1 MNRVNQFFDK
11 FLKNFDKVSDNEK
24 KRIFERLSDLCYS
37 QNTIIENL
45 EEGIISIDINGIIQ
59 GINKKACFLFSIPRN
74 CESEPLTKYISDN
87 ETGKS
92 ILKLIKENDFD
103 TKILKDDDNKR
114 ILQINIF
121 PLGESGRIIGTLI
134 KAFDITQTYEN
145 SQKLKRA
152 EQLASLT
159 TLAAGVA
166 HEIKNPLG
174 SISIYIQLIEK
185 IIKKN
190 IDNFSQ
196 CYKELKEYCGI
207 IKEEIGRL
215 EDTINSFLFSVRKL
229 ELNLEEISINSL
241 ILSTIAFLKYE
252 IENNNINLE
261 IKFDR
266 DNLIMRI
273 DERYIKQS
281 LINIIQNAIDSV
293 LEKEEM
299 TKKEK
304 NKEKND
310 NKKEYKKEYKK
321 EIQIKLKTVD
331 NYALIN
337 IKDNGIGISDDM
349 MPKIF
354 EPYFTT
360 KRHGTGLGL
369 TNVARI
375 IEAHNG
381 NINIESEYC
390 KGTEVIIKL
399 PLLWENQKF
408 LETDLLNG

>member
-1 MNRVNQFFDK
+1 MNRANQFFDK
-11 FLKNFDKVSDNEK
+11 FLKSFDKVSDNEK

-74 CESEPLTKYISDN
+74 CENEPLSKYLSDS
-87 ETGKS
+87 ETGKI
-92 ILKLIKENDFD
+92 ILELIKENDSD
-103 TKILKDDDNKR
+103 TKLLKDDDNKR

-190 IDNFSQ
+190 IDNSSQ
-196 CYKELKEYCGI
+196 CFSELKDYCAI

-229 ELNLEEISINSL
+229 ELNLEETNINSL
-241 ILSTIAFLKYE
+241 ILSTIDFLKYE
-252 IENNNINLE
+252 IENNNINME

-281 LINIIQNAIDSV
+281 LINIVQNAIDSI
-293 LEKEEM
+293 LEKS
-299 TKKEK
+299 EK
-304 NKEKND
+304 N
-310 NKKEYKKEYKK
+310 YKK

-331 NYALIN
+331 NFALIT
-337 IKDNGIGISDDM
+337 IKDNGIGIKEELL
-349 MPKIF
+349 PKIF

-381 NINIESEYC
+381 NINIESEYG
-390 KGTEVIIKL
+390 KGTKVIIKL
-399 PLLWENQKF
+399 PLMQENQKF
-408 LETDLLNG
+408 LKTDLLYG

>member
-74 CESEPLTKYISDN
+74 CESEPITKYLSDS
-87 ETGKS
+87 ETGKI
-92 ILKLIKENDFD
+92 ILELIKENDSD

-145 SQKLKRA
+145 AQKLKRA

-190 IDNFSQ
+190 IDNLPQ
-196 CYKELKEYCGI
+196 RYNELKEYCNI

-281 LINIIQNAIDSV
+281 LINIIQNAIDSI
-293 LEKEEM
+293 LEKEKI

-304 NKEKND
+304 NH
-310 NKKEYKKEYKK
+310 KKEYKK

-337 IKDNGIGISDDM
+337 IKDNGIGIKEDM
-349 MPKIF
+349 MQKIF

-381 NINIESEYC
+381 NINVESKYG

>member
-1 MNRVNQFFDK
+1 MNRANQFFDK
-11 FLKNFDKVSDNEK
+11 FLKSFDKVSDNEK
-24 KRIFERLSDLCYS
+24 KRIFERLSDSCYS

-74 CESEPLTKYISDN
+74 SENEPLSKYLSET
-87 ETGKS
+87 ETGKI
-92 ILKLIKENDFD
+92 ILELIKENDSN
-103 TKILKDDDNKR
+103 TKLLKDEDNKR

-190 IDNFSQ
+190 IDNSSQ
-196 CYKELKEYCGI
+196 CFLELKDYCAI

-229 ELNLEEISINSL
+229 ELNLEEININSL
-241 ILSTIAFLKYE
+241 ILSTVDFLKYE
-252 IENNNINLE
+252 IENNN
-261 IKFDR
+261 
-266 DNLIMRI
+266 DNLILRI

-281 LINIIQNAIDSV
+281 LINIIQNAIDSII
-293 LEKEEM
+293 EKSEI
-299 TKKEK
+299 K
-304 NKEKND
+304 NKKD
-310 NKKEYKKEYKK
+310 YKK
-321 EIQIKLKTVD
+321 EIQIKLKTID
-331 NYALIN
+331 NYALI
-337 IKDNGIGISDDM
+337 IVKDNGIGIKEDM
-349 MPKIF
+349 LPKIF

-381 NINIESEYC
+381 NINIESEYN
-390 KGTEVIIKL
+390 KGAEVIIKL
-399 PLLWENQKF
+399 PLLQENQKF
-408 LETDLLNG
+408 LKTDLLNG

>member
-1 MNRVNQFFDK
+1 MNRANQFFDK
-11 FLKNFDKVSDNEK
+11 FLKSFDKVSDNEK

-74 CESEPLTKYISDN
+74 SENEPLSKYLSET
-87 ETGKS
+87 ETGKI
-92 ILKLIKENDFD
+92 ILELIKENDSD
-103 TKILKDDDNKR
+103 TKLLKDDDNKR

-190 IDNFSQ
+190 IDNSSQ
-196 CYKELKEYCGI
+196 CFSELKDYCAI

-229 ELNLEEISINSL
+229 ELNLEETNINSL
-241 ILSTIAFLKYE
+241 ILSTIDFLKYE
-252 IENNNINLE
+252 IENNNINME

-281 LINIIQNAIDSV
+281 LINIVQNAIDSI
-293 LEKEEM
+293 LEKS
-299 TKKEK
+299 EK
-304 NKEKND
+304 N
-310 NKKEYKKEYKK
+310 YKK

-331 NYALIN
+331 NFALIT
-337 IKDNGIGISDDM
+337 IKDNGIGIKEELL
-349 MPKIF
+349 PKIF

-381 NINIESEYC
+381 NINIESEYG
-390 KGTEVIIKL
+390 KGTKVIIKL
-399 PLLWENQKF
+399 PLMQENQKF
-408 LETDLLNG
+408 LKTDLLYG

>member
-1 MNRVNQFFDK
+1 MNRANQFFDK

-74 CESEPLTKYISDN
+74 CENEPLSKYLSDN
-87 ETGKS
+87 ETGKI
-92 ILKLIKENDFD
+92 ILELIKENDSD
-103 TKILKDDDNKR
+103 TKLLKDDDNKR

-190 IDNFSQ
+190 IDNSSQ
-196 CYKELKEYCGI
+196 CFSELKDYCAI

-229 ELNLEEISINSL
+229 ELNLEETNINSL
-241 ILSTIAFLKYE
+241 ILSTIDFLKYE
-252 IENNNINLE
+252 IENNNINME

-281 LINIIQNAIDSV
+281 LINIVQNAIDSI
-293 LEKEEM
+293 LEKS
-299 TKKEK
+299 EK
-304 NKEKND
+304 N
-310 NKKEYKKEYKK
+310 YKK

-331 NYALIN
+331 NFALIT
-337 IKDNGIGISDDM
+337 IKDNGIGIKEETL
-349 MPKIF
+349 PKIF

-381 NINIESEYC
+381 NINIESEYG
-390 KGTEVIIKL
+390 KGTKVIIKL
-399 PLLWENQKF
+399 PLMQENQKF
-408 LETDLLNG
+408 LKTDLLYG

>member
-1 MNRVNQFFDK
+1 MNRGNQFFDK
-11 FLKNFDKVSDNEK
+11 FLKSFDKVSDNEK

-74 CESEPLTKYISDN
+74 SENEPLSKYLSET
-87 ETGKS
+87 ETGKI
-92 ILKLIKENDFD
+92 ILELIKENDSN
-103 TKILKDDDNKR
+103 TKLLKDEDNKR

-190 IDNFSQ
+190 IDNYSQ
-196 CYKELKEYCGI
+196 CFLELKDYCAI

-229 ELNLEEISINSL
+229 ELNLEEININSL
-241 ILSTIAFLKYE
+241 ILSTIDFLKYE
-252 IENNNINLE
+252 IENNNINIE
-261 IKFDR
+261 IKFDK
-266 DNLIMRI
+266 DNLILRI

-281 LINIIQNAIDSV
+281 LINIIQNAIDSI
-293 LEKEEM
+293 LEKN
-299 TKKEK
+299 EK
-304 NKEKND
+304 N
-310 NKKEYKKEYKK
+310 YKK
-321 EIQIKLKTVD
+321 EIQIKLKTID
-331 NYALIN
+331 NYALI
-337 IKDNGIGISDDM
+337 IVKDNGIGIKEDM
-349 MPKIF
+349 LPKIF

-381 NINIESEYC
+381 NINIESEYN
-390 KGTEVIIKL
+390 KGDEVIIKL
-399 PLLWENQKF
+399 PLLQENQKF
-408 LETDLLNG
+408 LKTDLLNG

>member
-1 MNRVNQFFDK
+1 MNRANQFFDK

-74 CESEPLTKYISDN
+74 SENEPLSKYLSET
-87 ETGKS
+87 ETGKI
-92 ILKLIKENDFD
+92 ILELIKENDSD
-103 TKILKDDDNKR
+103 TKLLKDDDNKR

-121 PLGESGRIIGTLI
+121 PLGDSGRIIGTLI

-190 IDNFSQ
+190 IDNSSQ
-196 CYKELKEYCGI
+196 CFLELKDYCAI

-229 ELNLEEISINSL
+229 ELNLEETNINSL
-241 ILSTIAFLKYE
+241 ILSTVDFLKYE
-252 IENNNINLE
+252 IENNNINIE

-266 DNLIMRI
+266 DNLITRI

-281 LINIIQNAIDSV
+281 LINIIQNAIDSI
-293 LEKEEM
+293 LEKN
-299 TKKEK
+299 EK
-304 NKEKND
+304 N
-310 NKKEYKKEYKK
+310 YKK
-321 EIQIKLKTVD
+321 EIQIKLKTAD
-331 NYALIN
+331 NFALIT
-337 IKDNGIGISDDM
+337 IKDNGMGIKEELLS
-349 MPKIF
+349 KIF

-381 NINIESEYC
+381 NINIESEYK
-390 KGTEVIIKL
+390 KGTKVIIKL
-399 PLLWENQKF
+399 PLMQENQKF
-408 LETDLLNG
+408 LKTDLLYG

>member
-74 CESEPLTKYISDN
+74 SENEPLSKYLSDN
-87 ETGKS
+87 ETGKI
-92 ILKLIKENDFD
+92 ILELIKENDSD
-103 TKILKDDDNKR
+103 TKLLKDDDNKR

-190 IDNFSQ
+190 IDNSSQ
-196 CYKELKEYCGI
+196 CFSELKDYCAI

-229 ELNLEEISINSL
+229 ELNLEETNINSL
-241 ILSTIAFLKYE
+241 ILSTIDFLKYE
-252 IENNNINLE
+252 IENNNINME

-281 LINIIQNAIDSV
+281 LINIIQNAIDSI
-293 LEKEEM
+293 LEKS
-299 TKKEK
+299 EK
-304 NKEKND
+304 N
-310 NKKEYKKEYKK
+310 YKK

-331 NYALIN
+331 NFALIT
-337 IKDNGIGISDDM
+337 IKDNGIGIKEETL
-349 MPKIF
+349 PKIF

-381 NINIESEYC
+381 NINIESEYG
-390 KGTEVIIKL
+390 KGTKVIIKL
-399 PLLWENQKF
+399 PLMQENQKF
-408 LETDLLNG
+408 LKTDLLYG

>member
-1 MNRVNQFFDK
+1 MNRANQFFDK
-11 FLKNFDKVSDNEK
+11 FLKSFDKVSDNEK

-74 CESEPLTKYISDN
+74 SENEPLSKYLSET
-87 ETGKS
+87 ETGKI
-92 ILKLIKENDFD
+92 ILELIKENDSGD
-103 TKILKDDDNKR
+103 KLLKDDDNKR

-121 PLGESGRIIGTLI
+121 PLGDSGRIIGTLI

-190 IDNFSQ
+190 IDNSSQ
-196 CYKELKEYCGI
+196 CFLELKDYCAI

-229 ELNLEEISINSL
+229 ELNLEEININSL
-241 ILSTIAFLKYE
+241 ILSTVDFLKYE
-252 IENNNINLE
+252 IENNNINIE

-281 LINIIQNAIDSV
+281 LINIIQNAIDSI
-293 LEKEEM
+293 LEKN
-299 TKKEK
+299 EK
-304 NKEKND
+304 N
-310 NKKEYKKEYKK
+310 YKK

-331 NYALIN
+331 NFALI
-337 IKDNGIGISDDM
+337 IIEDNGMGIKEELL
-349 MPKIF
+349 PKIF

-381 NINIESEYC
+381 NINIESEYK
-390 KGTEVIIKL
+390 KGTKVIIKL
-399 PLLWENQKF
+399 PLMQENQKF
-408 LETDLLNG
+408 LKTDLLYG

>member
-1 MNRVNQFFDK
+1 MNRANQFFDK
-11 FLKNFDKVSDNEK
+11 FLKSFDKVSDNEK

-74 CESEPLTKYISDN
+74 CENEPLSKYLSDS
-87 ETGKS
+87 ETGKI
-92 ILKLIKENDFD
+92 ILELIKENDSD
-103 TKILKDDDNKR
+103 TKLLKDDDNKR

-190 IDNFSQ
+190 IDNSSQ
-196 CYKELKEYCGI
+196 CFSELKDYCAI

-229 ELNLEEISINSL
+229 ELNLEETNINSL
-241 ILSTIAFLKYE
+241 ILSTIDFLKYE
-252 IENNNINLE
+252 IENNNINME

-281 LINIIQNAIDSV
+281 LINIIQNAIDSI
-293 LEKEEM
+293 LEKS
-299 TKKEK
+299 EK
-304 NKEKND
+304 N
-310 NKKEYKKEYKK
+310 YKK

-331 NYALIN
+331 NFALIT
-337 IKDNGIGISDDM
+337 IKDNGIGIKEETL
-349 MPKIF
+349 PKIF

-381 NINIESEYC
+381 NINIESEYG
-390 KGTEVIIKL
+390 KGTKVIIKL
-399 PLLWENQKF
+399 PLMQENQKF
-408 LETDLLNG
+408 LKTDLLYG

>member
-1 MNRVNQFFDK
+1 MNRANQFFDK

-74 CESEPLTKYISDN
+74 SENEPLSKYLSET
-87 ETGKS
+87 ETGKI
-92 ILKLIKENDFD
+92 ILELIKENDSGD
-103 TKILKDDDNKR
+103 KLLKDDDNKR

-121 PLGESGRIIGTLI
+121 PLGDSGRIIGTLI

-152 EQLASLT
+152 EHLASLT

-190 IDNFSQ
+190 IDNSSQ
-196 CYKELKEYCGI
+196 CFLELKDYCAI

-229 ELNLEEISINSL
+229 ELNLEEININSL
-241 ILSTIAFLKYE
+241 ILSTVDFLKYE
-252 IENNNINLE
+252 IENNNINIE

-281 LINIIQNAIDSV
+281 LINIIQNAIDSI
-293 LEKEEM
+293 LEKN
-299 TKKEK
+299 EK
-304 NKEKND
+304 N
-310 NKKEYKKEYKK
+310 YKK

-331 NYALIN
+331 NFALIT
-337 IKDNGIGISDDM
+337 IKDNGMGIKEELLS
-349 MPKIF
+349 KIF

-381 NINIESEYC
+381 NINIESEYK
-390 KGTEVIIKL
+390 KGTKVIIKL
-399 PLLWENQKF
+399 PLMQENQKF
-408 LETDLLNG
+408 LKTDLLYG

>member
-1 MNRVNQFFDK
+1 MNRANQFFDK
-11 FLKNFDKVSDNEK
+11 FLKSFDKVSDNEK

-74 CESEPLTKYISDN
+74 SENEPLSKYLSET
-87 ETGKS
+87 ETGKI
-92 ILKLIKENDFD
+92 ILELIKENDSN
-103 TKILKDDDNKR
+103 TKLLKDEDNKR

-190 IDNFSQ
+190 IDNYSQ
-196 CYKELKEYCGI
+196 CFLELKDYCAI

-229 ELNLEEISINSL
+229 ELNLEEININSL
-241 ILSTIAFLKYE
+241 ILSTVDFLKYE
-252 IENNNINLE
+252 IENNNINIE
-261 IKFDR
+261 IKFDK
-266 DNLIMRI
+266 DNLILRI

-281 LINIIQNAIDSV
+281 LINIIQNAIDSI
-293 LEKEEM
+293 LEKAEI
-299 TKKEK
+299 K
-304 NKEKND
+304 NKKD
-310 NKKEYKKEYKK
+310 YKK
-321 EIQIKLKTVD
+321 EIQIKLKTID
-331 NYALIN
+331 NYALI
-337 IKDNGIGISDDM
+337 IVKDNGIGIKEELLS
-349 MPKIF
+349 KIF

-381 NINIESEYC
+381 NINIESEYN
-390 KGTEVIIKL
+390 KGVEVIIKL
-399 PLLWENQKF
+399 PLLQENQKF
-408 LETDLLNG
+408 LKTDLLNG

>member
-1 MNRVNQFFDK
+1 MNRANQFFDK
-11 FLKNFDKVSDNEK
+11 FLKSFDKVSDNEK

-74 CESEPLTKYISDN
+74 CENEPLSKYLSDS
-87 ETGKS
+87 ETGKI
-92 ILKLIKENDFD
+92 ILELIKENDSD
-103 TKILKDDDNKR
+103 TKLLKDDDNKR

-190 IDNFSQ
+190 IDNSSQ
-196 CYKELKEYCGI
+196 CFSELKDYCAI

-229 ELNLEEISINSL
+229 ELNLEETNINSL
-241 ILSTIAFLKYE
+241 ILSTIDFLKYE
-252 IENNNINLE
+252 IENNNINME

-281 LINIIQNAIDSV
+281 LINIIQNAIDSI
-293 LEKEEM
+293 LEKS
-299 TKKEK
+299 EK
-304 NKEKND
+304 N
-310 NKKEYKKEYKK
+310 YKK

-331 NYALIN
+331 NFALIT
-337 IKDNGIGISDDM
+337 IKDNGIGIKEELL
-349 MPKIF
+349 PKIF

-381 NINIESEYC
+381 NINIESEYG
-390 KGTEVIIKL
+390 KGTKVIIKL
-399 PLLWENQKF
+399 PLMQENQKF
-408 LETDLLNG
+408 LKTDLLYG

>member
-1 MNRVNQFFDK
+1 MIRVNQFFDK
-11 FLKNFDKVSDNEK
+11 FLKNFDKVSDEEK
-24 KRIFERLSDLCYS
+24 KRIFERLSTLYYS

-74 CESEPLTKYISDN
+74 SENEPISKYLSDN
-87 ETGKS
+87 ETGKI
-92 ILKLIKENDFD
+92 ILELIKESDSD
-103 TKILKDDDNKR
+103 TKLLKDDENKR

-145 SQKLKRA
+145 AQKLKRA

-190 IDNFSQ
+190 MDNSSQ
-196 CYKELKEYCGI
+196 RYAELKDYCNI

-229 ELNLEEISINSL
+229 ELNLEEININSL
-241 ILSTIAFLKYE
+241 ILSTIDFLKYE
-252 IENNNINLE
+252 IENNNINME
-261 IKFDR
+261 IKFDK
-266 DNLIMRI
+266 DNLIIRI

-281 LINIIQNAIDSV
+281 LINIIQNAVDSI
-293 LEKEEM
+293 LEKEE
-299 TKKEK
+299 KGDYK
-304 NKEKND
+304 D
-310 NKKEYKKEYKK
+310 YKKEDKHKKEEKK
-321 EIQIKLKTVD
+321 EIQIKLKTID
-331 NYALIN
+331 NYVLISV
-337 IKDNGIGISDDM
+337 KDNGIGIKEDTGD
-349 MPKIF
+349 KIF

-381 NINIESEYC
+381 NINIESEYG
-390 KGTEVIIKL
+390 KGTEVTIKL
-399 PLLWENQKF
+399 PMLQENQKF
-408 LETDLLNG
+408 LETDLLYG

>member
-1 MNRVNQFFDK
+1 MNRANQFFDK
-11 FLKNFDKVSDNEK
+11 FLKSFDKVSDNEK

-74 CESEPLTKYISDN
+74 CENEPLSKYLSDS
-87 ETGKS
+87 ETGKI
-92 ILKLIKENDFD
+92 ILELIKENDSD
-103 TKILKDDDNKR
+103 TKLLKDDDNKR

-190 IDNFSQ
+190 IDNSSQ
-196 CYKELKEYCGI
+196 CFSELKDYCAI

-229 ELNLEEISINSL
+229 ELNLEETNINSL
-241 ILSTIAFLKYE
+241 ILSTIDFLKYE
-252 IENNNINLE
+252 IENNNINME

-281 LINIIQNAIDSV
+281 LINIIQNAIDSI
-293 LEKEEM
+293 LEKN
-299 TKKEK
+299 EK
-304 NKEKND
+304 N
-310 NKKEYKKEYKK
+310 YKK

-331 NYALIN
+331 NFALIT
-337 IKDNGIGISDDM
+337 IKDNGIGIKEELL
-349 MPKIF
+349 PKIF

-381 NINIESEYC
+381 NINIESEYG
-390 KGTEVIIKL
+390 KGTKVIIKL
-399 PLLWENQKF
+399 PLMEENQKF
-408 LETDLLNG
+408 LKTDLLYG

>member
-1 MNRVNQFFDK
+1 MNRANQFFDK
-11 FLKNFDKVSDNEK
+11 FLKSFDKVSDNEK

-74 CESEPLTKYISDN
+74 SENEPLSKYLSET
-87 ETGKS
+87 ETGKI
-92 ILKLIKENDFD
+92 ILELIKENDSD
-103 TKILKDDDNKR
+103 TKLLKDDDNKR

-190 IDNFSQ
+190 IDNSSQ
-196 CYKELKEYCGI
+196 CFSELKDYCAI

-229 ELNLEEISINSL
+229 ELNLEETNINSL
-241 ILSTIAFLKYE
+241 ILSTIDFLKYE
-252 IENNNINLE
+252 IENNNINME

-281 LINIIQNAIDSV
+281 LINIIQNAIDSI
-293 LEKEEM
+293 LEKS
-299 TKKEK
+299 EK
-304 NKEKND
+304 N
-310 NKKEYKKEYKK
+310 YKK

-331 NYALIN
+331 NFALIT
-337 IKDNGIGISDDM
+337 IKDNGIGIKEELL
-349 MPKIF
+349 PKIF

-381 NINIESEYC
+381 NINIESEYG
-390 KGTEVIIKL
+390 KGTKVIIKL
-399 PLLWENQKF
+399 PLLQENQKF
-408 LETDLLNG
+408 LKTDLLYG